1 MDFKEVLQFADDLLF
16 AKTGKHLDN
25 VQEAILRGTWQN
37 QKHTK
42 IAEELHPTEGHVK
55 DVASELW
62 KILEV

>member
-1 MDFKEVLQFADDLLF
+1 MDFKEVLQFADDLVF

-42 IAEELHPTEGHVK
+42 IAEELHRTEGHVK